1 MLQFP
6 YSPMMRQLL
15 HLVPKKYR
23 WIHSNM
29 TPQNDRCSDMSF
41 SRKNAFPKIRILV
54 ELVDPTSVLGVA
66 FRVTRGS
73 LEVLEVLSERW

>member
-1 MLQFP
+1 
-6 YSPMMRQLL
+6 
-15 HLVPKKYR
+15 
-23 WIHSNM
+23 M

-54 ELVDPTSVLGVA
+54 GPVDPTSVLGVA